1 MPRNKTQGTSIPGC
15 CLDQQLPGIAGRVA
29 TFRHLQVMMRGIRIP
44 RLGLHQIQMIM
55 DPPPGH
61 RHVHA
66 GLIDL
71 PDPGD
76 NMAGI
81 LPSHPGHCAQ
91 SRHTRCAFMGGVIYL
106 RSKSAAEGA
115 PALASASSTSSM
127 VMGGFL
133 NAAAA

>member
-81 LPSHPGHCAQ
+81 HRRTLGTVPGRGIPGVPSW
-91 SRHTRCAFMGGVIYL
+91 V
-106 RSKSAAEGA
+106 K
-115 PALASASSTSSM
+115 
-127 VMGGFL
+127 
-133 NAAAA
+133 

>member
-55 DPPPGH
+55 DPPPGSSARTRRPYRPARSRRQH
-61 RHVHA
+61 GRY
-66 GLIDL
+66 
-71 PDPGD
+71 P
-76 NMAGI
+76 
-81 LPSHPGHCAQ
+81 PSHPGHCAR

-133 NAAAA
+133 NATAA